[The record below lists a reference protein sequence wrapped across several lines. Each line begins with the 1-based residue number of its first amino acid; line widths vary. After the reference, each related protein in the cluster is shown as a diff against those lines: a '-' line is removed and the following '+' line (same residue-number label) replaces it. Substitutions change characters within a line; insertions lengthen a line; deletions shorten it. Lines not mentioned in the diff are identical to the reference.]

1 VYQGEGK
8 PARHELEADMAKATE
23 ALEREHRVIQKA
35 VAIMAQL
42 VEQLELR
49 HAVKPDILRDLLQ
62 FMRVF
67 SDQCHHGKEEGYF
80 FPYLESK
87 GVPSAGCP
95 LAALKGE
102 HAKSRQLLD
111 DLNSATATY
120 ISEPERGRL
129 TLVQVLQSLVILYPA
144 HIWKEDYLL
153 FPMAEKILSPRD
165 HELLLEQ
172 FEKVEEVLGTDAH
185 QSFEALAEDLA
196 RRIDQCPQCARV
208 GSR

>member
-1 VYQGEGK
+1 
-8 PARHELEADMAKATE
+8 MAKATE
-23 ALEREHRVIQKA
+23 ALEREHKTIQKVVA
-35 VAIMAQL
+35 VMAQL
-42 VEQLELR
+42 VEQLEMR

-67 SDQCHHGKEEGYF
+67 SDQCHHGKEESYF

-87 GVPSAGCP
+87 GVPPTGCP

-102 HAKSRQLLD
+102 HAKSRQLLN
-111 DLNSATATY
+111 DLNSATSAY
-120 ISEPERGRL
+120 ISEPEKGRL
-129 TLVQVLQSLVILYPA
+129 TLVQVLQSLVSLYPA

-172 FEKVEEVLGTDAH
+172 FEKAEEVLGTDAH

-196 RRIDQCPQCARV
+196 RRLDQCPQCARV
-208 GSR
+208 ESQ